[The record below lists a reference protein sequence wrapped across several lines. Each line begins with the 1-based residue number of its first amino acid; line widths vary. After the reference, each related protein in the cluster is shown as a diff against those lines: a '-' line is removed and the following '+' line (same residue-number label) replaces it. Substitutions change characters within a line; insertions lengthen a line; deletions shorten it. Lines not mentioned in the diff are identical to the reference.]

1 MGTTCPGST
10 EEIRLLNGPSI
21 RNSCCPTTKI
31 MVETAGELRR
41 GRQTSFEFEIP
52 TANEER
58 RNASK
63 AVPDFRDKSDYK
75 RGKELLRLS
84 RRGDACP
91 DAAKTGRSAAEQYLN
106 ESLKVTSVVRHKL
119 LIKKLREH
127 ETKLFLFYLKRVQ
140 AIKEFHKGRNIILM

>member
-1 MGTTCPGST
+1 
-10 EEIRLLNGPSI
+10 
-21 RNSCCPTTKI
+21 

-41 GRQTSFEFEIP
+41 GGQTSFEFAIP
-52 TANEER
+52 TANGER

-63 AVPDFRDKSDYK
+63 AAPNFRNKSDYK
-75 RGKELLRLS
+75 RGRELFRLS
-84 RRGDACP
+84 RRADACP

-106 ESLKVTSVVRHKL
+106 ESSNVTSVVHHKL

-140 AIKEFHKGRNIILM
+140 AIKKFHKGGNIILIFQT